1 MPFLPPVTVFV
12 FVYIFIY
19 FGWRWVLVSAKASLW
34 SAVIGATLQLG
45 RVSFSWGSFS
55 WSRGQA
61 LGCVGFSS
69 CSPPALEHRLSCP
82 SAHGIVPEQGSN
94 PPPLHWQAFL
104 SSVPSGKSVS
114 VSTRQ
119 QSESALRVHMSPYFW
134 VSFTSPQATEESPT
148 LCGRFVLLVCFT
160 HEC

>member
-1 MPFLPPVTVFV
+1 MLSTRSPGRSLLELLLLLLLLYFLYVMPFLPPVTVFV

-19 FGWRWVLVSAKASLW
+19 FGWRWVLVSAQASLW

-82 SAHGIVPEQGSN
+82 SAHGIVPEQGLN
-94 PPPLHWQAFL
+94 PRPLHWLANSFFFFFFNYPF
-104 SSVPSGKSVS
+104 VVYFCGKK
-114 VSTRQ
+114 TC
-119 QSESALRVHMSPYFW
+119 P
-134 VSFTSPQATEESPT
+134 
-148 LCGRFVLLVCFT
+148 
-160 HEC
+160 